1 MKSIKEMT
9 KEELLTYCAQLKVSG
24 SSFRELAATFDKH
37 DVDQEYRKFVI
48 NGLDSL
54 DRKQRKSREENER
67 INNLG
72 SSIKNLVVGIAFI
85 ISAIVL
91 YNVTSKVGV
100 VFIFN
105 VVVIAVGGILN
116 PRGIVALIKSRT
128 T

>member
-24 SSFRELAATFDKH
+24 SSFRELAAMFDKH

-105 VVVIAVGGILN
+105 VVVIAVGGLLIL
-116 PRGIVALIKSRT
+116 RGIVALIKSRT